1 MAEGG
6 LAELS
11 TDASTDSLTAPVVL
25 HVSADPA
32 ARALVSQALRT
43 RLSAD
48 VVSVPR
54 AAQALDVVHRRQ
66 PAVIVL
72 DADLPDAVGTELL
85 HRLASDPLSALL
97 PKIVLSED
105 SDPRVHL
112 RLRAAGAHQV
122 AGLPLDVKAF
132 VDAVGELLRRST
144 I

>member
-1 MAEGG
+1 MSVTVLAATGTYAAWRGVGTVHALFTTTYG
-6 LAELS
+6 LLVVAK
-11 TDASTDSLTAPVVL
+11 VVL
-25 HVSADPA
+25 FAGIVVLANLSRQNVGRRR
-32 ARALVSQALRT
+32 RAE
-43 RLSAD
+43 
-48 VVSVPR
+48 PG
-54 AAQALDVVHRRQ
+54 
-66 PAVIVL
+66 AV
-72 DADLPDAVGTELL
+72 DAVGTELL

-144 I
+144 P